1 MHKFIS
7 SIIFNHCTINHFE
20 CSGGKSRSLDLFSR
34 RTVGWAMDKHSDRHL
49 IINALLMA
57 IWQRQ
62 PKGEVLVH
70 SDQGSQYAS
79 ADYLAFM
86 REHNLIP
93 SMSRRGNCQDERP

>member
-70 SDQGSQYAS
+70 GDWSKVEALIRVVIHDQSEPVS
-79 ADYLAFM
+79 LS
-86 REHNLIP
+86 IKP
-93 SMSRRGNCQDERP
+93 VS